1 MQSFIG
7 SLIALAI
14 ISACADRAHRK
25 DQLFGSWQDAQPGV
39 KSLIVEFTLETK
51 DATFGKTETFRGAF
65 RLLCTPKD
73 EVFASY
79 ELSQP
84 EAKAATRDQCS
95 GLLSDGMVYIL
106 DRERKTAIKFD
117 PADTGLR
124 PFLER
129 YFNPFVLLLDRK
141 RAEEKCQLEVSKI
154 DEWYTYLVVKSKHVK
169 RYGWFPDTFQE
180 GRVVLMN
187 KPDDDVPKDMPCE
200 LSYTNGIRT
209 NTFHIKSWRLNAA
222 DAPKLEEFTK
232 PEDRPGWEVSEW
244 LRPAKK

>member
-1 MQSFIG
+1 MQSLVG
-7 SLIALAI
+7 SLIALAL
-14 ISACADRAHRK
+14 ISACGDAAHCK
-25 DQLFGSWQDAQPGV
+25 DQLFASWQEAQKGV

-84 EAKAATRDQCS
+84 NAKGAEREQYG
-95 GLLSDGMVYIL
+95 GLLSDGIVYVL
-106 DRERKTAIKFD
+106 DHERKTAMRFD
-117 PADTGLR
+117 PTDTGVR

-129 YFNPFVLLLDRK
+129 HFNPFVLLLDRK
-141 RAEEKCQLEVSKI
+141 RAEEKCQLEVSNI
-154 DEWYTYLVVKSKHVK
+154 DEWYTYLVVKPKHVK
-169 RYGWFPDTFQE
+169 RYRWFPDTFQE

-187 KPDDDVPKDMPCE
+187 KPDDDVPKDMPCQ
-200 LSYTNGIRT
+200 LWYTDGNRT

-232 PEDRPGWEVSEW
+232 PEERLGWEVSEW
-244 LRPAKK
+244 PRRAKR